1 MGCCNSRKN
10 KAKNASNLIEEINI
24 ESQEKELINILTE
37 VNKKIDN
44 AKTTLDASGIHYVV
58 LGNGNKVMKQ
68 TPSSGDVI
76 TTGDTIYLIT
86 NDSSIKVPNVVG
98 LSSKVAKDLLT
109 KLGVKVNLDGVGYVV
124 SQSLPEGTDITEGL
138 VIDLTLSPKFAAE

>member
-44 AKTTLDASGIHYVV
+44 LK
-58 LGNGNKVMKQ
+58 NE
-68 TPSSGDVI
+68 VI
-76 TTGDTIYLIT
+76 IIKYL
-86 NDSSIKVPNVVG
+86 
-98 LSSKVAKDLLT
+98 
-109 KLGVKVNLDGVGYVV
+109 
-124 SQSLPEGTDITEGL
+124 
-138 VIDLTLSPKFAAE
+138 